1 MRGKVKKLNLNQL
14 ARDAETP
21 EEDKLIKYIM
31 ERGKKNLAK
40 KIVRETL
47 KKISEE
53 TKTPGVEIFKE
64 AIKNTSPQV
73 EVRSRRVGGANYQV
87 PYEVRPE
94 RQLYLSLKWIIDSA
108 KAKKGSPMADRLA
121 KEIILASKGEGE
133 AVKKRE
139 NTHKMAEANRAFA
152 HFGWVGR
159 NKK

>member
-14 ARDAETP
+14 ARDAETL

-31 ERGKKNLAK
+31 ERGKKNVARRIVSEALE
-40 KIVRETL
+40 KIVT
-47 KKISEE
+47 E
-53 TKTPGVEIFKE
+53 TKTPGIEVLKE
-64 AIKNTSPQV
+64 AIKNTSPHM

-108 KAKKGSPMADRLA
+108 KAKKGSPMANRLA
-121 KEIILASKGEGE
+121 EEILIASKGEGE